1 MGNKKNIATLLKEGE
16 EIVISGMS
24 GRFPESDSIDEF
36 ADNLYKNVDMI
47 SGDGRRWPIG
57 KLQNFDFFI
66 ENFSYFK
73 FNSIIVLKLIK
84 K

>member
-57 KLQNFDFFI
+57 K
-66 ENFSYFK
+66 
-73 FNSIIVLKLIK
+73 
-84 K
+84 